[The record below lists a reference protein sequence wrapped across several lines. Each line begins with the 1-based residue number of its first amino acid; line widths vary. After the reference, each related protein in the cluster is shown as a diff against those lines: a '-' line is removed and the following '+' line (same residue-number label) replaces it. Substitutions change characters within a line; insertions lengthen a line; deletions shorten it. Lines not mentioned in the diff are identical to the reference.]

1 MRALRSW
8 PGAWTGWVG
17 KGVLAVDQEP
27 RVDPIVD
34 IVARMYPNRDIEFY
48 STSACQPT
56 TPSVRHRVDGCM
68 RAAENPPTPPNRVEE
83 TLEVAPAYLEEYTA
97 ESDPQDLDEVER
109 AAEG

>member
-1 MRALRSW
+1 
-8 PGAWTGWVG
+8 
-17 KGVLAVDQEP
+17 
-27 RVDPIVD
+27 
-34 IVARMYPNRDIEFY
+34 
-48 STSACQPT
+48 
-56 TPSVRHRVDGCM
+56 M